1 MTLPQ
6 GLQND
11 GHGGRTIC
19 VLLSV
24 WSASEC
30 LKTPESEDRSKVEDF
45 DIKYTAAMHL
55 FIFNKLC
62 VYRCSVCVC
71 VGLCMRVCVSVCVV
85 CVCVEISLRVLK
97 TQVCLTLV
105 PEPSSR

>member
-24 WSASEC
+24 WSASKC

-71 VGLCMRVCVSVCVV
+71 RFVYACVCKRVRRVCVCRDIVKSS
-85 CVCVEISLRVLK
+85 ENTGLLDLSAR
-97 TQVCLTLV
+97 TL
-105 PEPSSR
+105 